1 MSTPLET
8 FNDDTY
14 YRNEDDSPIRVDEP
28 SSGITYAGYCFKT
41 PVTSK
46 AIWKI
51 KRISVV
57 GTETITEWAD
67 GDKLYNNIWDNRASL
82 TYSPCA

>member
-14 YRNEDDSPIRVDEP
+14 YRNEDDSPILVDEVT
-28 SSGITYAGYCFKT
+28 GTTYLGYCFKT

-51 KRISVV
+51 KRVTKS
-57 GTETITEWAD
+57 GTVTTTMWAD

-82 TYSPCA
+82 VYNYCA